1 MPWVHAHAHGHA
13 HAHVTCTCTC
23 TCAYSIPRALWH
35 VHEPICACPLRALIM
50 CMCLATL
57 CTVLEWMRAPLQFAW
72 MMNIALLLTII
83 ALLLWDILSYYG
95 EIPFG
100 SVLVSMVIA
109 DVLGLASASPPSNRS
124 PVVPCRVLRPH
135 LPCTPPC
142 TTPCTP
148 MHPGLHPLRTP
159 SVTPCAKHP
168 ACSLHPAP
176 STLLPSCLPA
186 GERALPPTPRQDRAA
201 RALRAERAEGEGN

>member
-1 MPWVHAHAHGHA
+1 
-13 HAHVTCTCTC
+13 
-23 TCAYSIPRALWH
+23 
-35 VHEPICACPLRALIM
+35 M

-72 MMNIALLLTII
+72 MMNITLLLTII

-135 LPCTPPC
+135 PHAP
-142 TTPCTP
+142 P
-148 MHPGLHPLRTP
+148 MHHPMH
-159 SVTPCAKHP
+159 AH
-168 ACSLHPAP
+168 AP
-176 STLLPSCLPA
+176 RLA
-186 GERALPPTPRQDRAA
+186 PPTHP
-201 RALRAERAEGEGN
+201 ERHPMC

>member
-1 MPWVHAHAHGHA
+1 
-13 HAHVTCTCTC
+13 
-23 TCAYSIPRALWH
+23 
-35 VHEPICACPLRALIM
+35 M

-135 LPCTPPC
+135 PHAPPMHH
-142 TTPCTP
+142 PMHAHAPRLAPP
-148 MHPGLHPLRTP
+148 MHPERHPM
-159 SVTPCAKHP
+159 C
-168 ACSLHPAP
+168 
-176 STLLPSCLPA
+176 
-186 GERALPPTPRQDRAA
+186 
-201 RALRAERAEGEGN
+201 